1 MADKPKEETISP
13 SVVSSG
19 PKPQLLVVDHHSDVF
34 YEPEPA
40 FVTKYGMKVY
50 YFPKR
55 RQPKTSQ

>member
-13 SVVSSG
+13 SV